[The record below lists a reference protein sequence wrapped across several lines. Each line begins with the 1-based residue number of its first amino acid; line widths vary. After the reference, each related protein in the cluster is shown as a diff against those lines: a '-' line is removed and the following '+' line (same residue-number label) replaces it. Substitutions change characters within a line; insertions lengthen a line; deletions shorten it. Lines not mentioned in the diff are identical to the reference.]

1 MTLFLYKS
9 LNLKHKESIKT
20 NMMLNE
26 TYILRSY
33 SDYMLHRNYKL
44 DVCKHKSEQQYK
56 KKRQTEIPL
65 QRNSFHLILISDEPA
80 AMLELQFS

>member
-44 DVCKHKSEQQYK
+44 DVCKHKSEQQYIK
-56 KKRQTEIPL
+56 KKTNRNPFTE
-65 QRNSFHLILISDEPA
+65 E
-80 AMLELQFS
+80 QFSSDPDL